1 MDQELLSFNKLKP
14 NSNIID
20 DLWEFDVNN
29 LETTSSTMLTKLITG
44 AAQYLVYYKA
54 QINDTKA
61 KLSMKQA
68 DMDIALNV
76 AIKPELIK
84 EYGTKTAAKDY
95 LITTDKVVGELH
107 REIQELRQSLAKV
120 DGMDRAITEYINA
133 FKRELDRRKHE
144 REVARMERH

>member
-1 MDQELLSFNKLKP
+1 
-14 NSNIID
+14 
-20 DLWEFDVNN
+20 
-29 LETTSSTMLTKLITG
+29 MLTKLITG